1 MIPDGFGIVQGRFV
15 MTRKRVTDDQYGQ
28 LQRRMDEVAR
38 RVDEGT
44 LPFDLTM
51 RALQSFIEGKFR
63 FADGD
68 QKKPSRFQP
77 WRTIK
82 LGTGLQTVD
91 DFRKAIKKIGNRIG
105 EYAND
110 ILGNPEFITTSTK
123 EIKVDLVNVSVAEL
137 GFPNGAT
144 RKKIYAKAKE
154 LGLKLCPAEV
164 GPQLRLQYRDQPMNE
179 WLYIGMEPITDS
191 VGYLRAWYIE
201 CSGDGL
207 WLKADYADP
216 GSFWSAVDRWVFVR
230 RPSTRA

>member
-144 RKKIYAKAKE
+144 RKEIYRKAKE
-154 LGLKLCPAEV
+154 LGLELCPAEV

-191 VGYLRAWYIE
+191 DGNLNVFRVE
-201 CSGDGL
+201 RDGDGR
-207 WLKADYADP
+207 WLDGDDDFLDHVWD
-216 GSFWSAVDRWVFVR
+216 GGRRWVFILR
-230 RPSTRA
+230 K